1 MRSSKSK
8 VGESDEGGV
17 AGEPMA
23 HYVQAVF
30 TDLAQNVATDSES
43 FTVQVQPVLGEC
55 EGCVSVAGASA
66 YVDKGVY
73 RNDFGASPI
82 KKTGVYTLSVFSA
95 GGACS
100 TPRRC
105 LSRWRAAAPSIQISL
120 CLDIMK
126 TLNSRAPALHCAEQ
140 ASSASSRAQV
150 PSPRPR
156 PSPPVV

>member
-1 MRSSKSK
+1 ML
-8 VGESDEGGV
+8 E
-17 AGEPMA
+17 
-23 HYVQAVF
+23 QAVSSVCI
-30 TDLAQNVATDSES
+30 ASHVATDSES

-105 LSRWRAAAPSIQISL
+105 LKPVES
-120 CLDIMK
+120 
-126 TLNSRAPALHCAEQ
+126 
-140 ASSASSRAQV
+140 SSAPGGWRLEQG
-150 PSPRPR
+150 
-156 PSPPVV
+156 